1 MNKSFVFKVE
11 RGSLEFEA
19 ILSTG
24 ENVKLTIL
32 ESSTNQIQEIERN
45 KESLSSLEMTKK
57 HLSENLKGER
67 AQEFIDDLMEN
78 GSLADFYIRINEQFR
93 ALKGIKRK
101 KESEYLYG
109 KNRNHWGNGRRD
121 CPFKRKDGDRSHSKK
136 SLHGILSGN
145 LERT

>member
-32 ESSTNQIQEIERN
+32 ESNTNQIQEIERN

-57 HLSENLKGER
+57 HLSENLKGEK

-101 KESEYLYG
+101 
-109 KNRNHWGNGRRD
+109 N
-121 CPFKRKDGDRSHSKK
+121 
-136 SLHGILSGN
+136 
-145 LERT
+145 

>member
-32 ESSTNQIQEIERN
+32 ESNTNQIQEIERN
-45 KESLSSLEMTKK
+45 KESLSSLEMTNK

-78 GSLADFYIRINEQFR
+78 GSLADFYTAINEQFR
-93 ALKGIKRK
+93 AIKGAKRK
-101 KESEYLYG
+101 
-109 KNRNHWGNGRRD
+109 N
-121 CPFKRKDGDRSHSKK
+121 
-136 SLHGILSGN
+136 
-145 LERT
+145 

>member
-32 ESSTNQIQEIERN
+32 ESNTNQIQEIENN
-45 KESLSSLEMTKK
+45 KESLSSLEMAKK
-57 HLSENLKGER
+57 HLSENLKGEK

-101 KESEYLYG
+101 
-109 KNRNHWGNGRRD
+109 N
-121 CPFKRKDGDRSHSKK
+121 
-136 SLHGILSGN
+136 
-145 LERT
+145 